1 MSSVEALLSVDA
13 GRVPPGTIAFFQRDP
28 DGPRRRSCAWLA
40 IIIDGFALALVIAG
54 VSKMGAALLALS
66 GVALALGAIPT
77 KSEEDRPRKPPTL
90 VVTPEGIVVRDE
102 NGMRYWHFDDLADAK
117 PYADQTTSGLL
128 IVRKN
133 GKRDFVDTTLFE
145 RGEKVRDAIGHW
157 LKVRAALP
165 LRTAGI

>member
-28 DGPRRRSCAWLA
+28 DAPRRRSCAWLA

-54 VSKMGAALLALS
+54 VSKIGAALLALA

-77 KSEEDRPRKPPTL
+77 KPEEDRPRKRPTL
-90 VVTPEGIVVRDE
+90 VVTSEGIVVRDE
-102 NGMRYWHFDDLADAK
+102 HGMRYWHFDDLEEAS
-117 PYADQTTSGLL
+117 PYADQTMSGVL

-133 GKRDFVDTTLFE
+133 GKRDFVDTTAFE

-165 LRTAGI
+165 LRTVGI

>member
-1 MSSVEALLSVDA
+1 MLSVDA

-28 DGPRRRSCAWLA
+28 DAPRRRSCAWLA

-54 VSKMGAALLALS
+54 VSKMGAALLALA

-77 KSEEDRPRKPPTL
+77 RSEEERPRKPLTL
-90 VVTPEGIVVRDE
+90 VVTPDGIVVRDE
-102 NGMRYWHFDDLADAK
+102 NGMRYWHFDDLADAS
-117 PYADQTTSGLL
+117 PYADQTMSGLL
-128 IVRKN
+128 IVHKN
-133 GKRDFVDTTLFE
+133 GKRDFIDTAAFE

-165 LRTAGI
+165 LRTVGV